1 MNFYNEIAGN
11 VEGNA
16 AHEQQKLQEVNMR
29 QQSKPA
35 AARSDAEVNARI
47 AAELAA
53 LTESTDESVKT
64 GQIRC
69 LHGIGGVPA

>member
-1 MNFYNEIAGN
+1 
-11 VEGNA
+11 
-16 AHEQQKLQEVNMR
+16 MR